1 MFNKIRTIGKIA
13 KTVASPITHARNI
26 IKSKFSKTGPTIKSV
41 KPKATSDASK
51 RFKAKVS
58 GIKAGVKK
66 GTDEFQKANPK
77 SLVTDKD
84 IKKIQK
90 DTSEKHI
97 KRVRKEYLRA
107 PKRTGGRIGYKGG
120 KLVGNQ
126 KKIDVAPPFGTIN
139 KKDFKVLQ
147 AKNKN
152 KKTVI
157 G

>member
-1 MFNKIRTIGKIA
+1 MFKKFQTGYQIA
-13 KTVASPITHARNI
+13 KTIASPITHARNI

-51 RFKAKVS
+51 RFKSK
-58 GIKAGVKK
+58 IEQTKKAIKK
-66 GTDEFQKANPK
+66 GTDEFKKENPDRAISDKQIKAVERKQTEK
-77 SLVTDKD
+77 SN
-84 IKKIQK
+84 KK
-90 DTSEKHI
+90 T
-97 KRVRKEYLRA
+97 RKEFLRE
-107 PKRTGGRIGYKGG
+107 PKKTGGRIGYKGG

-152 KKTVI
+152 KKKVI
-157 G
+157 

>member
-1 MFNKIRTIGKIA
+1 MGILSYGYKA
-13 KTVASPITHARNI
+13 
-26 IKSKFSKTGPTIKSV
+26 IKNV
-41 KPKATSDASK
+41 KPKAISDATK
-51 RFKAKVS
+51 RFKARVA
-58 GIKAGVKK
+58 GVKAGVKK

-90 DTSEKHI
+90 ATSEKHI

-107 PKRTGGRIGYKGG
+107 PKRTGGRIGLKGG
-120 KLVGNQ
+120 GFPDHSGDG
-126 KKIDVAPPFGTIN
+126 KIT
-139 KKDFKVLQ
+139 KKDILMAKGVIPKP
-147 AKNKN
+147 KNKT